1 MWLHCMA
8 TAHTWMLLF
17 NKPYYL
23 GTKQQLR
30 DYTQQGLPSIP
41 AILMIDNVATNP
53 ISKNGKL
60 TQT

>member
-1 MWLHCMA
+1 
-8 TAHTWMLLF
+8 MLLF